1 MIEELRLLIDL
12 QKNLER
18 QHFIKEEIENP
29 SILKELKSPY
39 EEMKKEKEEREK
51 NIRELEIKQENLE
64 KEINEK
70 KEEIKNLRQKLQV
83 VRNQKEYSEVLNGI
97 DNIQKTISSKE
108 EEILQIMENLEN
120 EKKLVEEKNL
130 KFKPLEEEY
139 LEAIKKWEE
148 IKKKY
153 EEELNNLD
161 LEEKIIKSKLSKE
174 TLYLFEKIYKLRKGQ
189 AVVPVQDGSCSGCY
203 ILLRPQQLADVK
215 SGNQI
220 IQCDQCSRVLYIE

>member
-70 KEEIKNLRQKLQV
+70 KEDIKNLRQKLQV

-189 AVVPVQDGSCSGCY
+189 AVVPVQNGSCSGCY

-220 IQCDQCSRVLYIE
+220 IQCDQCSRILYIE

>member
-51 NIRELEIKQENLE
+51 NIRELEIKQADLE

-215 SGNQI
+215 SGNKI
-220 IQCDQCSRVLYIE
+220 IQCDQCSRILYIE